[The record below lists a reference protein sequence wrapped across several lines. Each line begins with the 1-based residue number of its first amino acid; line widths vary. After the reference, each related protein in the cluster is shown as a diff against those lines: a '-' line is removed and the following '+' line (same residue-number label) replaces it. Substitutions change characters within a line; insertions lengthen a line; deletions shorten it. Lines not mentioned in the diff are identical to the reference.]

1 MFRKTF
7 IIASFVTI
15 IAIGWGFEA
24 FAQSARCDGVNP
36 IRITEQIYNA
46 TRPGNIIQQYLN
58 CYRNYLDSQ
67 QAKYYL
73 EFNISVSANF
83 DFLPLTLQQNTTDP
97 NDRRDI
103 VIRGLNIQ
111 GPTNSVAPV
120 LTINGTQHKVILEN
134 STIIDQSSGNSLGSG
149 IRLQGR
155 LHELRNVVVR
165 GSASSNQARI
175 GVQVQASGVL
185 LSNVEV
191 TGFGTG
197 VKVAANDMKLKDRSH
212 IHLNQI
218 GVRISPDVYGTD
230 IERTRIYGSDD
241 TLSSTPAWTDAVR
254 LENQTYQME
263 YLVENNGQLT
273 SMTVD
278 PQDGVVFQGGRAV
291 VSVPEPQRPSLQL
304 PPSSPGVQSGG
315 IGPGSSSP
323 PLPQPPTQS
332 TLPASVMRK
341 VDFFLTD
348 AADCGLAIQERLSR
362 QACGIIENVNLPMMG
377 QLNGMIE
384 FQIPAEHI
392 GKRLI
397 AAISDPNVGTLGL
410 TAPMAILDGGT
421 VLVTGPNP
429 IFIPTQPLGAT
440 GGGGVDGDT
449 ITLADA
455 AGATNNA
462 DCVGC
467 DTILIEQA
475 LERAAEE
482 QKNGSSASGGL
493 VASAGGGSSAPK
505 CSLDPNANLR
515 SATIWTGLWWIITTL
530 GILILARPICAR
542 VRHRSQRKYPRRS
555 F

>member
-197 VKVAANDMKLKDRSH
+197 VQVAANDMKLKDRSH

-384 FQIPAEHI
+384 FQSPAEHI

-397 AAISDPNVGTLGL
+397 AAI
-410 TAPMAILDGGT
+410 
-421 VLVTGPNP
+421 
-429 IFIPTQPLGAT
+429 
-440 GGGGVDGDT
+440 
-449 ITLADA
+449 
-455 AGATNNA
+455 
-462 DCVGC
+462 
-467 DTILIEQA
+467 
-475 LERAAEE
+475 
-482 QKNGSSASGGL
+482 
-493 VASAGGGSSAPK
+493 
-505 CSLDPNANLR
+505 
-515 SATIWTGLWWIITTL
+515 
-530 GILILARPICAR
+530 
-542 VRHRSQRKYPRRS
+542 
-555 F
+555 

>member
-197 VKVAANDMKLKDRSH
+197 VQVAANDMKLKDRSH

-218 GVRISPDVYGTD
+218 GVRISPYF
-230 IERTRIYGSDD
+230 YFS
-241 TLSSTPAWTDAVR
+241 
-254 LENQTYQME
+254 
-263 YLVENNGQLT
+263 
-273 SMTVD
+273 
-278 PQDGVVFQGGRAV
+278 
-291 VSVPEPQRPSLQL
+291 
-304 PPSSPGVQSGG
+304 
-315 IGPGSSSP
+315 
-323 PLPQPPTQS
+323 
-332 TLPASVMRK
+332 
-341 VDFFLTD
+341 
-348 AADCGLAIQERLSR
+348 
-362 QACGIIENVNLPMMG
+362 
-377 QLNGMIE
+377 
-384 FQIPAEHI
+384 HI
-392 GKRLI
+392 
-397 AAISDPNVGTLGL
+397 
-410 TAPMAILDGGT
+410 
-421 VLVTGPNP
+421 
-429 IFIPTQPLGAT
+429 
-440 GGGGVDGDT
+440 
-449 ITLADA
+449 
-455 AGATNNA
+455 
-462 DCVGC
+462 
-467 DTILIEQA
+467 
-475 LERAAEE
+475 
-482 QKNGSSASGGL
+482 
-493 VASAGGGSSAPK
+493 
-505 CSLDPNANLR
+505 
-515 SATIWTGLWWIITTL
+515 
-530 GILILARPICAR
+530 
-542 VRHRSQRKYPRRS
+542 
-555 F
+555 